1 MIEFKNV
8 FLRYDAGPYVL
19 KDICLNITPGS
30 FFFLTG
36 ASGAGKSS
44 LLKLMYLDHPSTNGD
59 VYVLNKNTK
68 LISRQER
75 ALIKQQIGIVFQE
88 SQLLDH
94 LTVFDNVAL
103 PLRFQNRPN
112 KEIKEYV
119 YELLHWVGLGGY
131 VDAYPTTLSGGQQQR
146 VAIARSVINHPKIL
160 IADEPTGN
168 VDDQIA
174 TRLINLFEEL
184 NKTGT
189 TVIIATHNEQLMEE
203 FGYPRLLLSNSQI
216 HLNQQKQIL
225 TREQYADE
233 FSTEERMS
241 K

>member
-1 MIEFKNV
+1 
-8 FLRYDAGPYVL
+8 VL

-30 FFFLTG
+30 FFFLKG

-44 LLKLMYLDHPSTNGD
+44 LLKLIYLDHAATNGD
-59 VYVLNKNTK
+59 VFILGKNTK

-75 ALIKQQIGIVFQE
+75 AAIKQEIGIVFQE
-88 SQLLDH
+88 SLLLNH
-94 LTVFDNVAL
+94 LSVFDNVAL
-103 PLRFQNRPN
+103 PLRFQNRPD

-131 VDAYPTTLSGGQQQR
+131 VDSFPPTLSGGQQQR
-146 VAIARSVINHPKIL
+146 VAIARSVISHPKIL

-174 TRLINLFEEL
+174 VRLINLFEEL

-189 TVIIATHNEQLMEE
+189 TVIIATHNEQLMED
-203 FGYPRLLLSNSQI
+203 FGYPKLVLSNSQI
-216 HLNQQKQIL
+216 KLESQSRQIISEV
-225 TREQYADE
+225 RA
-233 FSTEERMS
+233 
-241 K
+241 

>member
-8 FLRYDAGPYVL
+8 FLRYGNGPNVL

-59 VYVLNKNTK
+59 VYVLGKNTK

-88 SQLLDH
+88 SQLMDH

-103 PLRFQNRPN
+103 PLRFQNRPE
-112 KEIKEYV
+112 KEMKEYV

-131 VDAYPTTLSGGQQQR
+131 VDAYPPTLSGGQQQR

-174 TRLINLFEEL
+174 ARLINLFEEL

-189 TVIIATHNEQLMEE
+189 TVIIATHNEQLMDD
-203 FGYPRLLLSNSQI
+203 FGYPKLVLSNAQI
-216 HLNQQKQIL
+216 HLGAQQPMVPS
-225 TREQYADE
+225 DE
-233 FSTEERMS
+233 EEVFDEDEVI
-241 K
+241 

>member
-8 FLRYDAGPYVL
+8 FLRYGNGPYVL
-19 KDICLNITPGS
+19 KDICLNIQPGS

-44 LLKLMYLDHPSTNGD
+44 LLKLMYLDHAATNGD
-59 VYVLNKNTK
+59 VFILGQNTK

-88 SQLLDH
+88 SLLLNH

-103 PLRFQNRPN
+103 PLRFQNRPD

-131 VDAYPTTLSGGQQQR
+131 VNAYPPTLSGGQQQR
-146 VAIARSVINHPKIL
+146 VAIARSVITHPKLL

-168 VDDQIA
+168 VDDAIA

-203 FGYPRLLLSNSQI
+203 FGYPKLSLSNSQVT
-216 HLNQQKQIL
+216 LETQNQS
-225 TREQYADE
+225 A
-233 FSTEERMS
+233 MS
-241 K
+241 GVVR